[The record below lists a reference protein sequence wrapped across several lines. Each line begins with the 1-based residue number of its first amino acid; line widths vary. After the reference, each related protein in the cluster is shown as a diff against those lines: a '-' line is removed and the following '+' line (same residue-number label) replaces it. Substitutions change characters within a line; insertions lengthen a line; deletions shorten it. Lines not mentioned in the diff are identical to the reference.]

1 MGYSVGVLLE
11 RADQRT
17 AFDEAVRAS
26 GYDLTHTD
34 EGDRSWDDYER
45 QGLWVGY
52 SNFRDLIEALRWH
65 GSSVKAGEASPVDG
79 DEWAYEKP
87 YWLEPRIR
95 VALGEVARSAY
106 ASPMGEALRMAET
119 LSYASEVT
127 AERFWDEAMRPR
139 ANVRTYRL
147 ELPLPDHASI
157 SVPPVKVEHDVD
169 RPLWLPDRGRARDAV
184 LDVHEAEA
192 GLAQAERRLHEA
204 KERDEATAVVQAA
217 YEEAERKV
225 AEARERA
232 GAVRGSTQPATDRVS
247 VGKVAAELDM
257 RFHEIEVCVEERDP
271 QEEYRREYE
280 LVRAVLEP
288 LRHAGLTDLV
298 APVRDFIGCHVTC
311 ACPTLEELGAIGRA
325 AQEAGIPRLLVDPS
339 W

>member
-17 AFDEAVRAS
+17 AFDEAARAG
-26 GYDLTHTD
+26 GYDLPHAD

-45 QGLWVGY
+45 QSLWVGY

-65 GSSVKAGEASPVDG
+65 GSPAKVSEVSPAGAG
-79 DEWAYEKP
+79 EWAYEKP
-87 YWLEPRIR
+87 YWLEPRIL
-95 VALGEVARSAY
+95 VALGEVARSVY
-106 ASPMGEALRMAET
+106 ASPMGEALRMVET

-127 AERFWDEAMRPR
+127 AEQFWEETMGPR
-139 ANVRTYRL
+139 TNVRTYRF
-147 ELPLPDHASI
+147 EMPLPDHATI

-169 RPLWLPDRGRARDAV
+169 LPLWLPDCGRARDAV
-184 LDVHEAEA
+184 LAVHVAEME
-192 GLAQAERRLHEA
+192 LAQAERRLHEA
-204 KERDEATAVVQAA
+204 KEKDEDASVVQVA

-225 AEARERA
+225 AEVHERA
-232 GAVRGSTQPATDRVS
+232 KAVRGSTQPATDRVS
-247 VGKVAAELDM
+247 VGNVAAELDM
-257 RFHEIEVCVEERDP
+257 QFHEIEVCVEERDP

-280 LVRAVLEP
+280 LARAVLEP

-325 AQEAGIPRLLVDPS
+325 AQEAGIPRLLVDSS